1 MSTKDDIL
9 FLFTI
14 LVSTNLKA
22 IPIHAYYCFNTQQAE
37 TIVNIFDEFMASSG
51 SKGASTHR
59 LYAFPLNGENL
70 ATHCIVSESDTP
82 DQHEKNVKIFEG
94 SSGGQKLLGTFFN
107 VVEPITEGAGTP
119 IASYGNLDPNKHT
132 VSMLIDLKINND
144 DEFLKTWNIFVKKNS
159 KSPATLFADYFTGV
173 QGRTHYVVI
182 SAESLDDLI
191 NNLNSTLGSEEGR
204 MFSLSLRGNREIL
217 GRSLIN
223 LVKSWEK

>member
-1 MSTKDDIL
+1 M
-9 FLFTI
+9 
-14 LVSTNLKA
+14 
-22 IPIHAYYCFNTQQAE
+22 
-37 TIVNIFDEFMASSG
+37 G
-51 SKGASTHR
+51 S
-59 LYAFPLNGENL
+59 EM
-70 ATHCIVSESDTP
+70 CIRDR
-82 DQHEKNVKIFEG
+82 
-94 SSGGQKLLGTFFN
+94 
-107 VVEPITEGAGTP
+107 AGTP

-144 DEFLKTWNIFVKKNS
+144 EEFLKTWNTFVKKNS